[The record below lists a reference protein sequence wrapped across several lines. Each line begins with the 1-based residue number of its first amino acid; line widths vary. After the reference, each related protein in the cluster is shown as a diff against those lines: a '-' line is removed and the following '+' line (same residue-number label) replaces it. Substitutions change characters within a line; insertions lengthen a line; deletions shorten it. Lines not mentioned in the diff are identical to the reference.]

1 MAGRAYATVGGRRK
15 VKFGDDKEDVV
26 SDDDD
31 EETDDN
37 DDEEEESED
46 EESED
51 EEEDVVSDEDV
62 SDEDEDSDSDEDE
75 DESKLKLKAK
85 KRKIEESMVKKAKKM
100 KTGDEE
106 ARISTTSE
114 LKDKKKLL
122 PAPSIKPRSEMSFK
136 ELNKAIL
143 REMGDSGRRENSS
156 WNV

>member
-37 DDEEEESED
+37 DDEE

-85 KRKIEESMVKKAKKM
+85 KRKIEESMVKKAKKI

-122 PAPSIKPRSEMSFK
+122 PVPAPSVKPRSEMSLK

>member
-37 DDEEEESED
+37 DDEE

-85 KRKIEESMVKKAKKM
+85 KRKIEESMVKKAKKI

-122 PAPSIKPRSEMSFK
+122 PAPSVKPRSEMSLK